1 MSRTKKI
8 AFKEIAKRI
17 TGVSIPVFGI
27 QWNPPESEREVVRE
41 TFIFLE
47 DRRALYNDYAH
58 ELDHEVAESMLAIR
72 NELTA
77 ALKRLSETSEAVASF
92 KAMRATCREYLDT
105 TRDDGRRWNGPFSF
119 MTQLGR
125 FRAIIG
131 MHVAYLAVKYGIDI
145 DGELARIVPAELRDA
160 KYLEDSTSRD

>member
-1 MSRTKKI
+1 MSKTKKI
-8 AFKEIAKRI
+8 LAFKEIAKRI
-17 TGVSIPVFGI
+17 NGVSIPVFGI
-27 QWNPPESEREVVRE
+27 QWNPPESEREIVRE

-58 ELDHEVAESMLAIR
+58 ELDHEVTESVIAIR
-72 NELTA
+72 NELTSG
-77 ALKRLSETSEAVASF
+77 LKRLPEYTEAVASF
-92 KAMRATCREYLDT
+92 KSMRAACREYLDSA
-105 TRDDGRRWNGPFSF
+105 RGDAHRWNGPFSF

-145 DGELARIVPAELRDA
+145 DGELARVIPAELQDA
-160 KYLEDSTSRD
+160 KYLED